1 MPTLGEFI
9 ERAKRFGVRRKH
21 TPKIADGP
29 RGAVR
34 FYYLQRRAGE
44 PFVVLDDMPDNARLT
59 PNQVR
64 SYCRVLGLPPEDF
77 GLDAED
83 R

>member
-9 ERAKRFGVRRKH
+9 ERAKRFGVKRKQ
-21 TPKIADGP
+21 TPTITDGP
-29 RGAVR
+29 RGPVR
-34 FYYLQRRAGE
+34 FYYLQRQAGQ
-44 PFVVLDDMPDNARLT
+44 PFVVLDDMPNSARLT

-77 GLDAED
+77 GLGADD
-83 R
+83 T